1 MAVLKVSNIM
11 TAFMM
16 ELSVYFFFI
25 VFVYIFEGS
34 DPVSPCSPSSPNPA
48 MTTTESSITSP
59 IDLAKALAN
68 LQSTSVGCCFLY
80 Y

>member
-1 MAVLKVSNIM
+1 MAVLKVSNIYDCIYDG
-11 TAFMM
+11 TICLLFLHR
-16 ELSVYFFFI
+16 EPVYFFK
-25 VFVYIFEGS
+25 GS

-48 MTTTESSITSP
+48 MTTSESSITSP

-80 Y
+80 